1 MRPTQFPE
9 RIQREDGKVGL
20 LQMRSDQI
28 RKGLERAP
36 HRSLL
41 YADGMTDEELKSDKP
56 LIAIISSQADIIPGH
71 NHLQRL
77 VNDVKAGIYMAGGI
91 PMQFGTI
98 GVCDGIAMNHE
109 GMKYSLTSREV
120 IADSVECA
128 VQGHAFDGVVL
139 IPSCDKIVPGMIM
152 GALRVNLPTVL
163 VSGGPMLAG
172 RDRDRKTETD
182 LNTLF
187 DDKVYLSH
195 HDNGKPYLENNP
207 VNISITHTEKYVAVI
222 LHEEEN
228 VGIDIESLDRDF
240 SAVEKKALSE
250 DEIDDL
256 EDEKRNEQL
265 AIYWCAKEAVFKL
278 LSRYNVDFAEQI
290 EIERFRPRG
299 EGELEA
305 TFTSKK
311 DDEEEFDLEYITFDR
326 HVLVWVVGE

>member
-1 MRPTQFPE
+1 MGLYLKKELENEAVIGVWQITE
-9 RIQREDGKVGL
+9 TEDELVEL
-20 LQMRSDQI
+20 SSTPSDEMEEISFIRSESL
-28 RKGLERAP
+28 RK
-36 HRSLL
+36 
-41 YADGMTDEELKSDKP
+41 
-56 LIAIISSQADIIPGH
+56 
-71 NHLQRL
+71 QRL
-77 VNDVKAGIYMAGGI
+77 
-91 PMQFGTI
+91 
-98 GVCDGIAMNHE
+98 
-109 GMKYSLTSREV
+109 
-120 IADSVECA
+120 A
-128 VQGHAFDGVVL
+128 VR
-139 IPSCDKIVPGMIM
+139 
-152 GALRVNLPTVL
+152 AL
-163 VSGGPMLAG
+163 
-172 RDRDRKTETD
+172 

-187 DDKVYLSH
+187 DEKVYLSH

-207 VNISITHTEKYVAVI
+207 VNISISHTEKYVAVI

-265 AIYWCAKEAVFKL
+265 AIYWCAKEAVYKL

-305 TFTSKK
+305 TFTSKNE
-311 DDEEEFDLEYITFDR
+311 EEEFDLEYITFDR

>member
-1 MRPTQFPE
+1 M
-9 RIQREDGKVGL
+9 GL
-20 LQMRSDQI
+20 YLKKELENEAVIGVWQI
-28 RKGLERAP
+28 TE
-36 HRSLL
+36 
-41 YADGMTDEELKSDKP
+41 TEEELKELSSTPSDEMEE
-56 LIAIISSQADIIPGH
+56 ISFIRSES
-71 NHLQRL
+71 LRKQRL
-77 VNDVKAGIYMAGGI
+77 
-91 PMQFGTI
+91 
-98 GVCDGIAMNHE
+98 
-109 GMKYSLTSREV
+109 
-120 IADSVECA
+120 A
-128 VQGHAFDGVVL
+128 VR
-139 IPSCDKIVPGMIM
+139 
-152 GALRVNLPTVL
+152 AL
-163 VSGGPMLAG
+163 
-172 RDRDRKTETD
+172 

-305 TFTSKK
+305 TFIGKK
-311 DDEEEFDLEYITFDR
+311 DEEEEFDLEYITFDR

>member
-1 MRPTQFPE
+1 MGLYLKKKLDNEAEIGVWQITE
-9 RIQREDGKVGL
+9 TEDELKEL
-20 LQMRSDQI
+20 S
-28 RKGLERAP
+28 ATP
-36 HRSLL
+36 
-41 YADGMTDEELKSDKP
+41 TDEMEE
-56 LIAIISSQADIIPGH
+56 ISFIRSES
-71 NHLQRL
+71 LRKQRL
-77 VNDVKAGIYMAGGI
+77 
-91 PMQFGTI
+91 
-98 GVCDGIAMNHE
+98 
-109 GMKYSLTSREV
+109 
-120 IADSVECA
+120 A
-128 VQGHAFDGVVL
+128 VR
-139 IPSCDKIVPGMIM
+139 
-152 GALRVNLPTVL
+152 AL
-163 VSGGPMLAG
+163 
-172 RDRDRKTETD
+172 
-182 LNTLF
+182 LNTMF

-256 EDEKRNEQL
+256 EDDRRNEQL

-305 TFTSKK
+305 TFTSKN
-311 DDEEEFDLEYITFDR
+311 DEEEFDLQYITFDR

>member
-1 MRPTQFPE
+1 M
-9 RIQREDGKVGL
+9 GL
-20 LQMRSDQI
+20 YLKKELENEAVIGVWQI
-28 RKGLERAP
+28 TE
-36 HRSLL
+36 
-41 YADGMTDEELKSDKP
+41 TEEELKELSSTPSDEMEE
-56 LIAIISSQADIIPGH
+56 ISFIRSES
-71 NHLQRL
+71 LRKQRL
-77 VNDVKAGIYMAGGI
+77 
-91 PMQFGTI
+91 
-98 GVCDGIAMNHE
+98 
-109 GMKYSLTSREV
+109 
-120 IADSVECA
+120 A
-128 VQGHAFDGVVL
+128 VR
-139 IPSCDKIVPGMIM
+139 
-152 GALRVNLPTVL
+152 AL
-163 VSGGPMLAG
+163 
-172 RDRDRKTETD
+172 

-256 EDEKRNEQL
+256 EDDKRNEQL

-305 TFTSKK
+305 TFSSKK
-311 DDEEEFDLEYITFDR
+311 DEEEEFDLEYITFDR